1 MAEILKDRE
10 ILEVMSGSGL
20 NIPIFENILN
30 PASITLVDINE
41 DAIEEFRKND
51 INNWYESH
59 ASELIKWT
67 RERTNCGYKAIIGIW
82 CLSYLDET
90 AVNEFLNWA
99 TMNSRYLILIEP
111 VHENHSG

>member
-67 RERTNCGYKAIIGIW
+67 RENKLRLQSNYWDLVPFI
-82 CLSYLDET
+82 S
-90 AVNEFLNWA
+90 
-99 TMNSRYLILIEP
+99 
-111 VHENHSG
+111 